1 MKSMF
6 RVLLVAAAIALTG
19 CAASVNRPDGG
30 VGTMT
35 LTPRAAQKI
44 VLTVQGSPQASAS
57 SDWETLRA
65 QWRESMGVAAK
76 AAGLGF
82 SYVDSGLPGGQDAA
96 THVKVI
102 VSDYRYVS
110 AGARFGLGVFTG
122 NAFVVAQ
129 TEFLELPGHKLIGTR
144 AYDTTSSAW
153 QGVFAPMTGKQIDA
167 ICTEI
172 VKEVAQS
179 RVAGR

>member
-44 VLTVQGSPQASAS
+44 VLTVQGSQQASAS

-65 QWRESMGVAAK
+65 QWRESMGVAGEGGGPGIQLRGH
-76 AAGLGF
+76 GLARW
-82 SYVDSGLPGGQDAA
+82 SGRSDPRQGHRERLPLRVGRRALRSGGVHRAMRSWWRRRNSWNCPA
-96 THVKVI
+96 T
-102 VSDYRYVS
+102 S
-110 AGARFGLGVFTG
+110 
-122 NAFVVAQ
+122 
-129 TEFLELPGHKLIGTR
+129 
-144 AYDTTSSAW
+144 
-153 QGVFAPMTGKQIDA
+153 
-167 ICTEI
+167 
-172 VKEVAQS
+172 
-179 RVAGR
+179 